1 MRTSGYL
8 YTAHVLSLTCATRF
22 NEQDSF
28 VGYQN
33 DTPASVVFQATEQLR
48 EEQGGEVNVEMEE
61 SVEWLD
67 LVLECSKSLLVQ
79 MASFDALIILQ
90 HARIAEEERRKVSA
104 MYTRQHRRSIR
115 EFLCHHFQQHEIYE
129 DGLLLNV
136 SGQCDHLL
144 ITVH

>member
-8 YTAHVLSLTCATRF
+8 YSSHVLPLTCATRF

-67 LVLECSKSLLVQ
+67 LVLERSKSLLVQ
-79 MASFDALIILQ
+79 MTSFDALIILQ
-90 HARIAEEERRKVSA
+90 HARLAEEERRKVSA
-104 MYTRQHRRSIR
+104 MYTRQHRCSIR

-136 SGQCDHLL
+136 SGQCDHSL
-144 ITVH
+144 ITAH